1 MILKLRKKRVPVPL
15 FLFPKLNFFILLVV
29 NIVKTLSEMDT
40 LIRDEIYV
48 KDNKT
53 FVIKVFRNELEYIA
67 AGTLDGF
74 TINETRQPIT
84 IDNKNLDSDNQLIN
98 NLIKIIKDD
107 LSDT

>member
-1 MILKLRKKRVPVPL
+1 
-15 FLFPKLNFFILLVV
+15 
-29 NIVKTLSEMDT
+29 MDT

-53 FVIKVFRNELEYIA
+53 FIIKVFRNEKEYVATGI
-67 AGTLDGF
+67 LDGF
-74 TINETRQPIT
+74 TINETRQPVT
-84 IDNKNLDSDNQLIN
+84 IDNKILSSDNNLID